1 MNEEQPMTEFAFA
14 PPPIPSAAIAGS
26 TMRFPVRRIF
36 CVGRNYAAHTR
47 EMGHDPDREPPF
59 FFGKPPSEIAH
70 DGDEIDYPPETDDLH
85 YEGEMVVAIGTGG
98 RDIAEVDALPHIWG
112 YGIGNDLTRRDVQGV
127 AKKLGR
133 PWDWGK
139 GFDRS
144 AVIGPIHPVAD
155 TGHPAAGYV
164 RSWVNGE
171 LRQDGDLAQMIWSVP
186 ETISFISRSMRLAAG
201 DLIMTGTPAGVG
213 QLVRGDE
220 IRVAVEGLGEISNR
234 IL

>member
-1 MNEEQPMTEFAFA
+1 MTDFVLA
-14 PPPIPSAAIAGS
+14 PPAIPSVAVHGS
-26 TMRFPVRRIF
+26 EARFPVRRIF
-36 CVGRNYAAHTR
+36 CVGRNYAEHTR

-70 DGDEIDYPPETDDLH
+70 AGEDIAYPPETDDLH

-98 RDIAEVDALPHIWG
+98 TDIAEADALSHVWG
-112 YGIGNDLTRRDVQGV
+112 YGVGNDLTRRDVQGV
-127 AKKLGR
+127 AKKMGR

-139 GFDRS
+139 GFDKS
-144 AVIGPIHPVAD
+144 AVIGPIHPVSE
-155 TGHPAAGYV
+155 TGHLETGFV

-171 LRQDGDLAQMIWSVP
+171 LRQDGDLGQMIWSVP

-201 DLIMTGTPAGVG
+201 DLILTGTPAGVG
-213 QLVRGDE
+213 KLVKGDE

-234 IL
+234 IV